1 MVSRSL
7 RQQCAKLI
15 KDLHLPVP
23 FDLEQFCHDLGIR
36 RGRPLT
42 LMEVDLPT
50 ALPCGMVA
58 ALEDRDI
65 IFITAGLTGPHRDV
79 VGLHEIG
86 HLIAG
91 HLADPLAD
99 PDTGRFVFKHLDP
112 RLVRSINGR
121 SNYSTPEEQQAE
133 LIATMLFRRIAR
145 FTAES
150 QWSIAG
156 GEGGVVDRISRSLGD
171 GSTQGAP

>member
-1 MVSRSL
+1 MSRSL
-7 RQQCAKLI
+7 RRACARLI
-15 KDLHLPVP
+15 RDLELPTP
-23 FDLEQFCHDLGIR
+23 FDLTRFCHDLGVR

-58 ALEDRDI
+58 ALDDRDI

-99 PDTGRFVFKHLDP
+99 PDAGRFVFKHLDP

-133 LIATMLFRRIAR
+133 MIATMLFARIAR
-145 FTAES
+145 FTAET

-156 GEGGVVDRISRSLGD
+156 GAGGVVDRISRSLGD
-171 GSTQGAP
+171 GSSPGGP

>member
-1 MVSRSL
+1 MSRSL
-7 RQQCAKLI
+7 RRQSAKLI
-15 KDLHLPVP
+15 KDLDLPSP
-23 FDLEQFCHDLGIR
+23 FDLEEFCRSLGR
-36 RGRPLT
+36 QRGRPLT
-42 LMEVDLPT
+42 LMEIDLPS

-58 ALEDRDI
+58 ALDDRDI

-91 HLADPLAD
+91 HLTDPLAD
-99 PDTGRFVFKHLDP
+99 PDAGRFVYTHLDP

-133 LIATMLFRRIAR
+133 LIATMLFARINR

-171 GSTQGAP
+171 GTTPGAP